1 MQLTECEVPWLEDGE
16 IHHSPQARSTPMS
29 EKPISPMRQRMIE
42 SRAVCKFRD
51 KTQND
56 YIPRVK
62 TFSTLLLLPDVASPL
77 DLLTPFSST
86 TDT

>member
-1 MQLTECEVPWLEDGE
+1 
-16 IHHSPQARSTPMS
+16 MS

-42 SRAVCKFRD
+42 SRAVRKFGD
-51 KTQND
+51 KRRND
-56 YIPRVK
+56 YIPRVN
-62 TFSTLLLLPDVASPL
+62 TFSTLLLLPEVARRL

>member
-1 MQLTECEVPWLEDGE
+1 MKGLTNPHLKT
-16 IHHSPQARSTPMS
+16 RS
-29 EKPISPMRQRMIE
+29 IG
-42 SRAVCKFRD
+42 D

-62 TFSTLLLLPDVASPL
+62 TFSTLLLLPNVTSPL
-77 DLLTPFSST
+77 DLLSPFNLT